1 MASDLEIGFTT
12 AELSPRA
19 HREKVL
25 ALYPELRSMR
35 LLQDSD
41 SHYLENMPDPGPV
54 LELEENTPA
63 CLIALLESRL

>member
-1 MASDLEIGFTT
+1 
-12 AELSPRA
+12 
-19 HREKVL
+19 
-25 ALYPELRSMR
+25 MR